1 MRVEGNTF
9 GPLLVSKNK
18 SVVFQ
23 KKGWG
28 VSMARGSISVDI
40 TNYDQVCKDLRKVPK
55 DLAIG
60 LKRFN
65 TRLANRGIE
74 TVVRSEVTK
83 VYNIKKGDVSKRSEH
98 RKSQVQTLS
107 LAGVGI
113 PFYDV
118 TFTGERLTPTHF
130 GMTPKARPSAAPPF
144 YYGRRMGRNYKV
156 RWKPLRAGGRQ
167 VLPSDNGLPAFIAA
181 AKGSEIAYSR
191 TGPYPQPIV
200 AIKRLS
206 VPMMVENDKV
216 APNIQHELEK
226 RIEKE
231 LARLMK

>member
-1 MRVEGNTF
+1 
-9 GPLLVSKNK
+9 
-18 SVVFQ
+18 
-23 KKGWG
+23 
-28 VSMARGSISVDI
+28 
-40 TNYDQVCKDLRKVPK
+40 
-55 DLAIG
+55 

-83 VYNIKKGDVSKRSEH
+83 VYNIKKGDVSKRSKH
-98 RKSQVQTLS
+98 HKSQVQTLS

-113 PFYDV
+113 PFYNV

-181 AKGSEIAYSR
+181 AKGSEIAYAR
-191 TGPYPQPIV
+191 THNARASEPAASLY